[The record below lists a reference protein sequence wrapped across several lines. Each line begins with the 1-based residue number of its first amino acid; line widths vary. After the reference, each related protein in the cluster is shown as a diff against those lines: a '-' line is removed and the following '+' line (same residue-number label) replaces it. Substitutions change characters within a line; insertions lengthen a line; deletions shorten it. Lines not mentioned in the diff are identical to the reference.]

1 MKKRDIIAEANK
13 EHNPIWALVHI
24 LEKLGKI
31 TNKGFMSIRKPAVPI
46 SETQDLVNHSEN
58 EKIIVERKEAYGP
71 ITNFR
76 LLKYD
81 LRTNEV
87 EGGYSRR

>member
-1 MKKRDIIAEANK
+1 MKKKDIIAEANK
-13 EHNPIWALVHI
+13 EHNPIWGLFHI

-31 TNKGFMSIRKPAVPI
+31 TNKGFISNRKPAVPI

-58 EKIIVERKEAYGP
+58 EIIIVERKEAYGP
-71 ITNFR
+71 ITNYL

-81 LRTNEV
+81 
-87 EGGYSRR
+87 